1 MSPVSVDRQIA
12 QLRPL
17 VGFAPDVQKWLLGAA
32 AAAVV
37 AALLLWHPWP
47 LMIGAFLGLVGLSEK
62 RTGPNIVLAVL
73 AYDSGTATHGEVSI
87 SIDSS
92 DTVSRHFVTVR
103 EQGHPD
109 WEYTFI
115 PLEWVPVSGAFPARI
130 WRADDSKRPVLTAVE
145 EGILIPRSDPKQ
157 VANETH

>member
-1 MSPVSVDRQIA
+1 MSPLSVDQQIA

-17 VGFAPDVQKWLLGAA
+17 VGFAPDLQKWLLGAA
-32 AAAVV
+32 AVAVV

-47 LMIGAFLGLVGLSEK
+47 LMIGAFLGFAGLSEK

-73 AYDSGTATHGEVSI
+73 AYDSGTATQGEVSI
-87 SIDSS
+87 SVDSS
-92 DTVSRHFVTVR
+92 ETVSRYFVTVR

-109 WEYTFI
+109 WEYSFS
-115 PLEWVPVSGAFPARI
+115 PVKWVPVSGDFPARV
-130 WRADDSKRPVLTAVE
+130 WRADGSNRPVLTAVE
-145 EGILIPRSDPKQ
+145 EGVLIPRNDPVQ